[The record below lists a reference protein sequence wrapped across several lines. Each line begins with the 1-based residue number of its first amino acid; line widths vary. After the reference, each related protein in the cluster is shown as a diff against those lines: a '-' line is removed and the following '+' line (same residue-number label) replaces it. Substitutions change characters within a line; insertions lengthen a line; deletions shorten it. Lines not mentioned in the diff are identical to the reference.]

1 MGKRLVL
8 DSNILISALGWPG
21 PERAILLRC
30 IERKDSLFLSIDI
43 LQELLRV
50 TEYPKFDFSP
60 LQRLRFISLL
70 IEIATLVEP
79 KKKLKVVKDDPQDN
93 KFLECALEA
102 KADLIVSGDKHLLKL
117 KEYEGIPIVSSADF
131 LKLV

>member
-1 MGKRLVL
+1 LT
-8 DSNILISALGWPG
+8 S
-21 PERAILLRC
+21 
-30 IERKDSLFLSIDI
+30 
-43 LQELLRV
+43 QELLRV